1 MRSNSQTKRAGSATF
16 LPANENRQNSP
27 LKELQGIVGSLAAQ
41 GFDNLGAGAD
51 RYCGQYQYDGTMPIV
66 APAARVSPVVREVQL

>member
-1 MRSNSQTKRAGSATF
+1 MSHDQTKRAGSATS

-27 LKELQGIVGSLAAQ
+27 LKELTGIVGSLAAQ

-51 RYCGQYQYDGTMPIV
+51 RYCGQYQYGGTMPIV
-66 APAARVSPVVREVQL
+66 APAARVQPVAGEVQL

>member
-1 MRSNSQTKRAGSATF
+1 MSHNQTKRAGSATS

-27 LKELQGIVGSLAAQ
+27 LKELTGIVGSLAAQ

-51 RYCGQYQYDGTMPIV
+51 RYCGQYQYGGTMPNV
-66 APAARVSPVVREVQL
+66 APAACVSPVVPEVQL